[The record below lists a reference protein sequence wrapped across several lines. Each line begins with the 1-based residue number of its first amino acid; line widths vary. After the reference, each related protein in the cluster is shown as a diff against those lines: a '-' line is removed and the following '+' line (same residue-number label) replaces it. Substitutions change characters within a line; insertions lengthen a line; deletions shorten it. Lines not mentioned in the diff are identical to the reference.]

1 MDSERR
7 TRMTVRELVDD
18 LDAIDRE
25 LRTYE
30 RTYGLASA
38 SVYDLF
44 TQGKLDDG
52 DIEETREYGMWAGL
66 YSIRLK
72 RERELIARS
81 DALVRDLA
89 HEGTEGGLHLRP
101 VAELVEAG

>member
-1 MDSERR
+1 
-7 TRMTVRELVDD
+7 MTVRELVDD
-18 LDAIDRE
+18 LDGIDRE

-30 RTYGLASA
+30 RRFGLASA
-38 SVYDLF
+38 TLYELYQ
-44 TQGKLDDG
+44 QGKLDDG
-52 DIEETREYGMWAGL
+52 EFEESCEYGMWAGL

-81 DALVRDLA
+81 DALARDLGQ
-89 HEGTEGGLHLRP
+89 EGTEGGLHLRP